1 MSNVIEDGHPEWLA
15 RIGRAWGW
23 VLAMGVVSVLVG
35 LATIIYPGATLVV
48 VAVLF
53 GVQLIVLAVY
63 RFVDAVASSGQRGWH
78 NVVSAVLAAIAF
90 IAGVYLLRHPV
101 LSILILAVLLGIFW
115 ILHGVFDLFLSVSD
129 RAMPARGW
137 LAASAIL
144 SIIVGVL
151 VLFYPGIS
159 LLTVTMILGLWLV
172 VYGLILAVIAF
183 RLRSQNQQA
192 GAHVG
197 GQVSPN

>member
-101 LSILILAVLLGIFW
+101 LSILILAVLLGSS
-115 ILHGVFDLFLSVSD
+115 GYYTACSTCSFLSLIARCRPEVGSP
-129 RAMPARGW
+129 PAP
-137 LAASAIL
+137 
-144 SIIVGVL
+144 
-151 VLFYPGIS
+151 Y
-159 LLTVTMILGLWLV
+159 
-172 VYGLILAVIAF
+172 
-183 RLRSQNQQA
+183 
-192 GAHVG
+192 
-197 GQVSPN
+197 